1 MSAQVGSLRADPERF
16 EAVQYIQAE
25 TNMVKIIDW
34 YFRALKALV
43 ALCLASMVVLVFG
56 NVVLRYAF
64 SSGIT
69 FSEEFS
75 RWLFVWLT
83 FFGAIVAM
91 KEHTHLGMDSV
102 ISRLSVTGKKVA
114 YIVSH
119 LLMIGC
125 VLLLLSGG
133 WDQTVVN
140 IETKAAATGLSA
152 ALFYGIIL
160 VFGVSALCILIY
172 DLYLVLAGKL
182 KVEQLIQVKESE
194 EEFDAEKH
202 EAKLDGEK
210 AQDAASMQ
218 K

>member
-1 MSAQVGSLRADPERF
+1 
-16 EAVQYIQAE
+16 
-25 TNMVKIIDW
+25 MVKIIDL

-43 ALCLASMVVLVFG
+43 AVCLASMVVLVFG
-56 NVVLRYAF
+56 NVVLRYVF

-91 KEHTHLGMDSV
+91 REHTHLGMDSV
-102 ISRLSVTGKKVA
+102 IARLSVTGKKVA
-114 YIVSH
+114 YILSH

-125 VLLLLSGG
+125 VLLLLAGG
-133 WDQTVVN
+133 WDQTLVN
-140 IETKAAATGLSA
+140 VETKEAATGLSA
-152 ALFYGIIL
+152 ALFYGVIL
-160 VFGVSALCILIY
+160 VFGVSALCILVY

-182 KVEQLIQVKESE
+182 KVEELIQVKESE
-194 EEFDAEKH
+194 EEFDAEKYAT
-202 EAKLDGEK
+202 EQEGAKGHG
-210 AQDAASMQ
+210 AASAH

>member
-1 MSAQVGSLRADPERF
+1 
-16 EAVQYIQAE
+16 
-25 TNMVKIIDW
+25 MVKIVDW
-34 YFRALKALV
+34 YFSALKALV

-56 NVVLRYAF
+56 NVVLRYVF

-102 ISRLSVTGKKVA
+102 ISRLSVTGKKIA
-114 YIVSH
+114 YVLSH

-125 VLLLLSGG
+125 VILLLTGG

-140 IETKAAATGLSA
+140 IETRAAATGLSG
-152 ALFYGIIL
+152 ALFYGIVL
-160 VFGVSALCILIY
+160 VFGVSALCILVY
-172 DLYLVLAGKL
+172 DLFRMITGRMTA
-182 KVEQLIQVKESE
+182 EELIQVKESE
-194 EEFDAEKH
+194 EEFDAEAYAA
-202 EAKLDGEK
+202 ELEK
-210 AQDAASMQ
+210 KKARDSGATGR
-218 K
+218 

>member
-1 MSAQVGSLRADPERF
+1 ME
-16 EAVQYIQAE
+16 
-25 TNMVKIIDW
+25 KIIGW

-102 ISRLSVTGKKVA
+102 ISRLSVTGKKAA
-114 YIVSH
+114 YILSH

-125 VLLLLSGG
+125 VILLLKGG

-152 ALFYGIIL
+152 GLFYGIIL
-160 VFGVSALCILIY
+160 IFGVSALCILIY

-182 KVEQLIQVKESE
+182 KLEQLIQVKESE
-194 EEFDAEKH
+194 EEFDVEQY
-202 EAKLDGEK
+202 ETKLAVKQLEDT
-210 AQDAASMQ
+210 AST
-218 K
+218 KK

>member
-1 MSAQVGSLRADPERF
+1 
-16 EAVQYIQAE
+16 
-25 TNMVKIIDW
+25 MVKLIDG
-34 YFRALKALV
+34 YFRALKFLV
-43 ALCLASMVVLVFG
+43 ALCISGMVVLVFA

-64 SSGIT
+64 GEGIT

-114 YIVSH
+114 YVLSH

-125 VLLLLSGG
+125 VVLLLTGG
-133 WDQTVVN
+133 WEQTMVN
-140 IETKAAATGLSA
+140 MQTKAAATGLPVS
-152 ALFYGIIL
+152 LFYGVVL
-160 VFGVSALCILIY
+160 VFGVSAMCILVY
-172 DLYLVLAGKL
+172 DLYQVATGRIS
-182 KVEQLIQVKESE
+182 VEDLIQVKESE
-194 EEFDAEKH
+194 DTVEIEEFEQ
-202 EAKLDGEK
+202 EQK
-210 AQDAASMQ
+210 AGAAGAPRPHSDR

>member
-1 MSAQVGSLRADPERF
+1 
-16 EAVQYIQAE
+16 
-25 TNMVKIIDW
+25 MVKIIDW

-43 ALCLASMVVLVFG
+43 ALCLASMVLLVFG

-114 YIVSH
+114 YVLSH
-119 LLMIGC
+119 LLMICC
-125 VLLLLSGG
+125 VILLLTGG
-133 WDQTVVN
+133 WDQTMVN

-152 ALFYGIIL
+152 GLFYGVIL
-160 VFGVSALCILIY
+160 VFGVSALGILIY
-172 DLYLVLAGKL
+172 DLFLVLTGKL

-194 EEFDAEKH
+194 EEFDAKKYEEKL
-202 EAKLDGEK
+202 EAETS
-210 AQDAASMQ
+210 QDATATQDQVKS
-218 K
+218 

>member
-1 MSAQVGSLRADPERF
+1 
-16 EAVQYIQAE
+16 
-25 TNMVKIIDW
+25 MVKVIDF

-43 ALCLASMVVLVFG
+43 ALCLASMVALVFG
-56 NVVLRYAF
+56 NVVLRYVF

-102 ISRLSVTGKKVA
+102 VARMSVKGKKIA

-125 VLLLLSGG
+125 VSLLLTGG
-133 WDQTVVN
+133 WDQTIVN
-140 IETKAAATGLSA
+140 VETKAAATGLSA
-152 ALFYGIIL
+152 ALFYGVIL

-182 KVEQLIQVKESE
+182 KAEELIQVKESE
-194 EEFDAEKH
+194 EEFDAAKYEAEL
-202 EAKLDGEK
+202 EAKK
-210 AQDAASMQ
+210 AQDAASNRN
-218 K
+218 